1 MKNGWKQ
8 WTEKEYVLLISLI
21 QQGLKPKEI
30 AAKMQGRSKS
40 AVVGKIYSDNQILS
54 AYQQNRTNRKRPRI
68 SHPKPVEAA
77 VEPTAIMP
85 KAADKKT
92 VTVNISDAASVFSAI
107 CSLATLVLL
116 SVIVAL
122 G

>member
-1 MKNGWKQ
+1 MKTWKS
-8 WTEKEYVLLISLI
+8 WTQKEYVLLISLI

-30 AAKMQGRSKS
+30 AAEMQGRSKS
-40 AVVGKIYSDNQILS
+40 AVVGKIYSDSQLLS
-54 AYQQNRTNRKRPRI
+54 AYQQNRENRNRPKI
-68 SHPKPVEAA
+68 NYPSPVETA
-77 VEPTAIMP
+77 VEPTAITP
-85 KAADKKT
+85 DTADKKT

>member
-1 MKNGWKQ
+1 MKTWKS
-8 WTEKEYVLLISLI
+8 WTQKEYVLLISLI

-30 AAKMQGRSKS
+30 AAEMQGRSKS

-54 AYQQNRTNRKRPRI
+54 AYQQNRENRNRPKI
-68 SHPKPVEAA
+68 NYPSSAETV
-77 VEPTAIMP
+77 VEPTAITP

>member
-8 WTEKEYVLLISLI
+8 WTQKESNLLISLI

-30 AAKMQGRSKS
+30 AAKMQGRTKS
-40 AVVGKIYSDNQILS
+40 AVVGKIYSDSQLLS
-54 AYQQNRTNRKRPRI
+54 AYQQNRENRNRPKI
-68 SHPKPVEAA
+68 NYPSPVETA
-77 VEPTAIMP
+77 VEPTAITP
-85 KAADKKT
+85 DTADKKT

>member
-1 MKNGWKQ
+1 MKSGWKQ
-8 WTEKEYVLLISLI
+8 WTQKEYILLISLI

-30 AAKMQGRSKS
+30 AAQMQGRTKH
-40 AVVGKIYSDNQILS
+40 AIVGKIYGDNQLLS
-54 AYQQNRTNRKRPRI
+54 AYQQNREDRNRPRI
-68 SHPKPVEAA
+68 NYPSPVENA
-77 VEPTAIMP
+77 VEPTAITP
-85 KAADKKT
+85 DTADKKT